1 MTTKWD
7 WIELNSGIGGSTVY
21 GSSIETKLNETEQN
35 NLVSPFDSARRF
47 RAHYS
52 WKHFPIWKV
61 FLIRMDHPAFW
72 RSAWLATSWR
82 NCSGYWLNFS
92 TDSHGKRIQ
101 QKFPSG
107 ASRGTL
113 LKGARV
119 STKSRLGILRTKTLA
134 TRNFRVKTCDD
145 NTNQFSGQNVRWQNK
160 IMHLLESRCAVS
172 GSGQNQPM
180 LALCCWSW
188 HVLVRQK
195 ERAPTRLVHEGRDA
209 ATRFTSDTRDTSVVT
224 DKMAPPRAHLTTING
239 GRRDVLST
247 DNQDRNGWG
256 ITLNPHPHSATQSQL
271 MRIWD
276 IIVSQVLCIY
286 IDVHT

>member
-72 RSAWLATSWR
+72 RSAWLATSWKS
-82 NCSGYWLNFS
+82 CSGYWLNFS

-195 ERAPTRLVHEGRDA
+195 RTCANTSCSWGQRCCDSIHEWHSRYLCGHGQDGAATHPSHNNQWWEEGR
-209 ATRFTSDTRDTSVVT
+209 VEY
-224 DKMAPPRAHLTTING
+224 
-239 GRRDVLST
+239 
-247 DNQDRNGWG
+247 W
-256 ITLNPHPHSATQSQL
+256 
-271 MRIWD
+271 
-276 IIVSQVLCIY
+276 
-286 IDVHT
+286 